1 MTTLQ
6 LDSERYFPDAGAS
19 RSHADPA
26 RPPAQRLQQRAGCS
40 AANSR
45 STAVLVALCEA
56 VEKPVAQAA
65 QSTLEQ
71 MPVNTGPTGAHQPC
85 DAGVVTR
92 KAYRRSLSRARISC
106 RTCCPTA
113 RPPIGST
120 CGLLLR
126 RPCRRFTSA
135 SVSTCSASS
144 AAPRLSRRSGKTRAS
159 IAIFCDPRSS
169 SWSAAGSTSRAF
181 RSLKRSWRA

>member
-6 LDSERYFPDAGAS
+6 LDSERYFAS
-19 RSHADPA
+19 MPAQVASHADPA
-26 RPPAQRLQQRAGCS
+26 RPPAQRLV
-40 AANSR
+40 AAR
-45 STAVLVALCEA
+45 GMLPLPTQDQLAVLVALCEA

-65 QSTLEQ
+65 QNTLEQ
-71 MPVNTGPTGAHQPC
+71 MPVNLVRPVLTNPATPGWLLEISACG
-85 DAGVVTR
+85 
-92 KAYRRSLSRARISC
+92 RSDLLPDLLSRS
-106 RTCCPTA
+106 T
-113 RPPIGST
+113 PIGST

-144 AAPRLSRRSGKTRAS
+144 TAPRLSRRSGKTRAS

-169 SWSAAGSTSRAF
+169 SWSAKGSTSRAF
-181 RSLKRSWRA
+181 RSLKGPGEPEL